1 MCHRLFVNA
10 PLSKLSQALDIFPG
24 LGVGPEIYTPA
35 PDLQRYGDPAAVMPL
50 VERLSDLQLPC
61 TMHGPFID
69 LSPGGF
75 DSQVVEATRVRFRQ
89 ALRLAKELQPRV
101 VVFHSGYD
109 RWKYALNMSM
119 WLENSRRFWE
129 PLVEEAEKIDTYI
142 AVENI
147 FETSPIGLKM
157 LMDAVDSPRF
167 GCCFDIGHWNLFGTV
182 DLNEWLSLLGER
194 IISFH
199 LHDNRGSFDAHLVPG
214 DGLIDFATFKRD
226 MEELEINPRA
236 YTFEPHNPADVARGV
251 AWFREIYGL

>member
-1 MCHRLFVNA
+1 MKHQLFVNV
-10 PLSKLSQALDIFPG
+10 PLARLSQALDMFPA
-24 LGVGPEIYTPA
+24 LGVGAEIYTPA
-35 PDLQRYGDPAAVMPL
+35 PALPQSDDLSALMPL
-50 VERLSDLQLPC
+50 VERMRDLQLPC

-75 DSQVVEATRVRFRQ
+75 DPQVVDATRLRFQQ
-89 ALRLAKELQPRV
+89 ALKLAKELHPRV

-129 PLVEEAEKIDTYI
+129 PLVDEAEKVDTYI

-157 LMDAVDSPRF
+157 LMDAIDSPRF

-194 IISFH
+194 IFSFH
-199 LHDNRGSFDAHLVPG
+199 LHDNRGSFDDHLVPG
-214 DGLIDFATFKRD
+214 DGLIDFAAFKK
-226 MEELEINPRA
+226 EVSTLKIEPRA
-236 YTFEPHNPADVARGV
+236 YTFEPHNPADVTRGV
-251 AWFREIYGL
+251 TWLREFYGL

>member
-1 MCHRLFVNA
+1 MNQQLFVNV
-10 PLSKLSQALDIFPG
+10 PLAKLSQALDMFPA

-35 PDLQRYGDPAAVMPL
+35 PDLQRYDDLSALMPL
-50 VERLSDLQLPC
+50 VERLGELQLPC
-61 TMHGPFID
+61 TIHGPFID

-75 DSQVVEATRVRFRQ
+75 DSKVVTATRERFLQ
-89 ALRLAKELQPRV
+89 ALKLAKVFRPRV

-129 PLVEEAEKIDTYI
+129 PLVEEAKRIDTYI

-157 LMDAVDSPRF
+157 LMDAIDSPRF

-182 DLNEWLSLLGER
+182 DLNEWLSLLGDR
-194 IISFH
+194 IFSFH
-199 LHDNRGSFDAHLVPG
+199 LHDNRGSFDDHLVPG
-214 DGLIDFATFKRD
+214 DGLIDFVSFKKNVED
-226 MEELEINPRA
+226 LKITPRA
-236 YTFEPHNPADVARGV
+236 YTFEPHNPEDITRGV
-251 AWFREIYGL
+251 AWFQESYGL